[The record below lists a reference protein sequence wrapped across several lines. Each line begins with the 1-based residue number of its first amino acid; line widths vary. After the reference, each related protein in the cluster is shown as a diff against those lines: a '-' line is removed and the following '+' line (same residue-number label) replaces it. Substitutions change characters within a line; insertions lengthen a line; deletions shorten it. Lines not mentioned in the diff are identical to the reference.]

1 MKRPAL
7 PWFLYPVLAA
17 YALALY
23 VSAPPWPD
31 DWDGIGFI
39 QSVRDFDLARFRPHP
54 PGYPV
59 YVALLRVADFAVRD
73 PARAC
78 MVVAACSVAGAIG
91 LVWAA
96 TRRLAGTWAACAT
109 AALIAALPLVWHA
122 GSSVGSE
129 APAFACAAACAWGL
143 AARGTERPAA
153 WKDSLVLGLGAGLG
167 LGVRLSWAPLYL
179 AALALAPRGQR
190 VRAWGTALAACA
202 VWAVPMTAV
211 VGGSRLVELA
221 GAQLAGHLVRWGGTM
236 ATQPGAVRL
245 VWLARDVIVDGF
257 GAGGDTLGVVI
268 ALLVAAGG
276 VSALVGWGA
285 AGWRDSRS
293 ALVLAGP
300 YLVWI
305 VLGQNLRDQPRHA
318 LPLVVLLGAALAL
331 RAARSPRLL
340 GIVCALTL
348 LASVRTARDAL
359 GRRATAPVGQQ
370 LVELVRAQPAATRPL
385 VFGVASVRFFELGDL
400 AGDAFPASSLGD
412 VQVQLARTDRLPSRV
427 WVTSE
432 VERAGDQPWPLDR
445 VATLLPPAPRSP
457 RALPCRRRVEV
468 AVSAGPTVRAYGAWK

>member
-276 VSALVGWGA
+276 VSALRWLGCGGVARLALGPRPSRSVSRLDRARPELARSASPRATARCLAGRRPGA
-285 AGWRDSRS
+285 AGGSI
-293 ALVLAGP
+293 AATAG
-300 YLVWI
+300 
-305 VLGQNLRDQPRHA
+305 NRMCANAARLRAHRARRPRPA
-318 LPLVVLLGAALAL
+318 SNGAGGAAARRAGTRPARRNQAARIRSRERALL
-331 RAARSPRLL
+331 RARRS
-340 GIVCALTL
+340 
-348 LASVRTARDAL
+348 
-359 GRRATAPVGQQ
+359 RRRRIPG
-370 LVELVRAQPAATRPL
+370 ELVGRCPGAARPDGPAPIAR
-385 VFGVASVRFFELGDL
+385 VGDER
-400 AGDAFPASSLGD
+400 G
-412 VQVQLARTDRLPSRV
+412 
-427 WVTSE
+427 
-432 VERAGDQPWPLDR
+432 RAGR
-445 VATLLPPAPRSP
+445 
-457 RALPCRRRVEV
+457 
-468 AVSAGPTVRAYGAWK
+468 